1 MVSYI
6 SSMKMRLSHAA
17 LAAALIAA
25 PALADD
31 APVKPAVALDY
42 KIYIGGLEALAA
54 TVTIGEDPA
63 HYDVEIKAVTAG
75 AIGRMM
81 PWTIDIASRGNVAG
95 EILQPVEH
103 AQHNNFQGK
112 ERSVVLRYDGHGGF
126 IDRRVVPDAQE
137 DQRDEVPADQTS
149 NTLDIVSGVFA
160 GLRAVDRTGSC
171 NSRVPVFDGRRR
183 FDLVYSDDG
192 HETME
197 ASGVAMYAGDA
208 LKCAVKVEPGAG
220 YWKKNQKKFFTRRV
234 NGEDQV
240 VPIEVYIARVG
251 AAKVEVPVR
260 IESASPFG
268 PLVLN
273 LQGVHDPS

>member
-1 MVSYI
+1 MASYI
-6 SSMKMRLSHAA
+6 SGMKMRLPHVA
-17 LAAALIAA
+17 LAAALIAG
-25 PALADD
+25 PAFAGD

-54 TVTIGEDPA
+54 TVTIGTDAA

-81 PWTIDIASRGNVAG
+81 PWTINIGSKGNIAGDV
-95 EILQPVEH
+95 LQPVEH

-126 IDRRVVPDAQE
+126 IERKVFPDAQE
-137 DQRDEVPADQTS
+137 DQRDEVPPDQTRG
-149 NTLDIVSGVFA
+149 TLDIVSGVLA

-183 FDLVYSDDG
+183 FDLVYGDDG
-192 HETME
+192 HETLE
-197 ASGVAMYAGDA
+197 SSGVAIYSGDA

-220 YWKKNQKKFFTRRV
+220 YWKKNQKKFFTRKV

-251 AAKVEVPVR
+251 AAKVDVPVR

-273 LQGVHDPS
+273 LQGIHDPS